1 MIFFDQIPSLSF
13 QVFDR
18 LNKVGLKK
26 DKKTL
31 RNKNRSIYIKK
42 KKRRIKFLRQYR
54 DISLYVEE
62 ERERLSVVHVIVK

>member
-26 DKKTL
+26 DKRTL
-31 RNKNRSIYIKK
+31 RNKNGSIYIK
-42 KKRRIKFLRQYR
+42 
-54 DISLYVEE
+54 EE
-62 ERERLSVVHVIVK
+62 ESGF